1 MTSPLSRGLV
11 CRMLALLM
19 IAAPYAAQTQG
30 AMIASQQAVAVSA
43 AAERDSV
50 SRFVAR
56 ADVQSQLAALGATDA
71 AQRVAS
77 LTDDEVRQLAGK
89 IDALPAGA
97 DSGVTLLLIVA
108 LVLLILVLLDW
119 RK

>member
-1 MTSPLSRGLV
+1 MSAFSRGFL
-11 CRMLALLM
+11 CRLLAVLM
-19 IAAPYAAQTQG
+19 IAAPYAAQTQA
-30 AMIASQQAVAVSA
+30 AMIGSQQAIA
-43 AAERDSV
+43 ASTQAERDTV

-56 ADVQSQLAALGATDA
+56 ADVQRQLAALGAPA
-71 AQRVAS
+71 AAGRVAA

-97 DSGVTLLLIVA
+97 DSGVVLLVIVA
-108 LVLLILVLLDW
+108 LVLLIFLVVDW